1 MNQESKSKVTSFLAL
16 FLIVG
21 IGTESPSGG
30 LNRTGYRSGT
40 KLSSLC
46 QLDFFVS
53 KAIPNEMGTVRCR
66 SFKQILKDPP
76 IFFAIQLYMLDVL
89 DLYRSEQTNQRMK

>member
-21 IGTESPSGG
+21 IGTESHKWWSEPNR
-30 LNRTGYRSGT
+30 NRTDT